1 MKMPALKMFFISLL
15 LSVLFINIIRII
27 PVHAGS
33 VKNQSMQGIQGQILN
48 HTKYTEY
55 IKRIKYIKHIK
66 QTKRIELSNIKNL
79 KTDRRFTLKMAI
91 KAALKN
97 SDLIKSAV
105 ERIKAAEA
113 NLNSMTASM
122 LPKLTFHYNASRMEY
137 QPYLATPHMPIPVF
151 DSSGTKDGYMFFPPR
166 IYMNSVANFNW
177 NAEITQ
183 PIFTGFALL
192 DKKQLAALGIN
203 IARVYKKEAVLN
215 IIESVKIAYFNVLRF
230 QKQLKV
236 AQEQVRSLKSH
247 EMQAQEFYKQGI
259 IPYNDL
265 LKSEVALANAL
276 QYRVNSKASLNIA
289 ISNFNTI
296 LNENINGVK
305 KFKNVKY
312 INSDS
317 AEAYRFSYKK
327 LNNLTDYA
335 LLNRPGLK
343 VFKFR
348 IKQLTLKEKIADS
361 RYYPQISAFAAYSQS
376 GQNWL
381 ASSNEF
387 SNQANKIIGLSAT
400 WTLFNWFKTSDNYQK
415 QRHDK
420 LALKYNLKSY
430 INNVRLQIKS
440 NLLELNAAYT
450 NIGAAKLAVKQAKE
464 NLKITNLQYKQQ
476 VVTSTEV
483 LDAETYL
490 KRAKLNYYNSLY
502 GYDIFLA
509 KLERA
514 IGRNTYGY

>member
-1 MKMPALKMFFISLL
+1 MKMPALKIFFIFLL
-15 LSVLFINIIRII
+15 PSILFINIIRVI
-27 PVHAGS
+27 PVCADGM
-33 VKNQSMQGIQGQILN
+33 KNQNVQDTQRQSLKHKKN
-48 HTKYTEY
+48 
-55 IKRIKYIKHIK
+55 IKHIYIKHIK
-66 QTKRIELSNIKNL
+66 HIKLRNIKNL
-79 KTDRRFTLKMAI
+79 KTDKLFTLKMAI

-105 ERIKAAEA
+105 ERVKAAEA
-113 NLNSMTASM
+113 NLNSVTASM

-151 DSSGTKDGYMFFPPR
+151 DSSTGIKDGYMFFPPR

-192 DKKQLAALGIN
+192 DKRQLAALGIN
-203 IARVYKKEAVLN
+203 IARVYKKEAILN

-247 EMQAQEFYKQGI
+247 EMQAREFYKQGI

-265 LKSEVALANAL
+265 LKSQVALANAL
-276 QYRVNSKASLNIA
+276 QYKVNSKASLNIA

-296 LNENINGVK
+296 LNENINGIK

-312 INSDS
+312 IKYNGVGT
-317 AEAYRFSYKK
+317 YRFSYKK

-343 VFKFR
+343 IFKFKIR
-348 IKQLTLKEKIADS
+348 QLTLKEKIADS

-387 SNQANKIIGLSAT
+387 SNQANKIIGLSVT

-420 LALKYNLKSY
+420 LALKYDLKSY
-430 INNVRLQIKS
+430 VNNVRLQIKS
-440 NLLELNAAYT
+440 NLLELNAAYN
-450 NIGAAKLAVKQAKE
+450 NIKAAKLAVKQAKE

-490 KRAKLNYYNSLY
+490 KRSKLNYYNSLY

-509 KLERA
+509 KLERS